1 MARGVDHAA
10 SVFGGEEYALAFGGN
25 EMPGYH
31 TGPGAHLGYL
41 TGARHSHLDSAG
53 YSLDQNTA
61 RSGEPLT
68 PQGVAESL
76 LAEERWRQ
84 VLTSLP
90 ICLFARGIYTPE
102 VVLKALSTLG
112 IEWTTD
118 DLEQLG
124 VETLRGKQAFKARE
138 GFTFDQ
144 LRLPRRIFETP
155 APAGTFDESFMRQAI
170 EHYAD
175 NL

>member
-1 MARGVDHAA
+1 
-10 SVFGGEEYALAFGGN
+10 
-25 EMPGYH
+25 MPGYP
-31 TGPGAHLGYL
+31 TGPGSHLGYL

-53 YSLDQNTA
+53 YSLDQNAA
-61 RSGEPLT
+61 RSGEALR
-68 PQGVAESL
+68 PQEVAESL

-112 IEWTTD
+112 IAWTKE
-118 DLEQLG
+118 DLERLG
-124 VETLRGKQAFKARE
+124 RETLHNKYAYKLQE
-138 GFTFDQ
+138 GFTFEA

-155 APAGTFDESFMRQAI
+155 APAGGFDETFMRAAI
-170 EHYAD
+170 EHYAE